1 MTPMKRMT
9 STDMQQGMALIE
21 SLIAILIFSLGIL
34 GIIGLQ
40 AVNLRQSAD
49 AKHRV
54 DASFLANQTVGMIWA
69 DRANIANHAV
79 VDEAIAAL
87 PNGKRTVTVTGSE
100 VTVTITWQQPG
111 EPAPHRHVVIA
122 HING

>member
-1 MTPMKRMT
+1 MTRLI
-9 STDMQQGMALIE
+9 STGTQQGMALLE

-34 GIIGLQ
+34 AIVGLQ
-40 AVNLRQSAD
+40 AVNLKQTAD

-54 DASFLANQTVGMIWA
+54 DASFLANQSLGMMWA
-69 DRANIANHAV
+69 DRANIASHAV
-79 VDEAIAAL
+79 VDEAIASL
-87 PNGKRTVTVTGSE
+87 PNGKRTVTVVGSE

-111 EPAPHRHVVIA
+111 EPAPHRHVVVA